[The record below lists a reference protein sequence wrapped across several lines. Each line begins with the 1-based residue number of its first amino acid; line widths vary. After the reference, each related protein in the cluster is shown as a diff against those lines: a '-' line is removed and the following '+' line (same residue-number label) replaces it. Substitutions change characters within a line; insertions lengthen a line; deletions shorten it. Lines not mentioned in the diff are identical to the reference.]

1 MMKAS
6 KSTHNLFTGI
16 LIIATICISTLSLCG
31 WLIAWCLDGAN
42 VKRPLFLGILLI
54 VGIVI
59 LLWQIWRTQ
68 SCTKELLNLVK
79 VDMPADVRTLI
90 SGRNID
96 PEKVVLVQSSEPTA
110 FCFGFLNPQV
120 CLSTGLVNLLSKK
133 QLQAVLLHEDYHRQR
148 CDPLRILLLNT
159 LCSTLFFLPF
169 VQEWRRLFEIQLEL
183 NADQYAVELTGK
195 GALAGAL
202 YQLLSHASHPTLINN
217 KGVVAAG
224 LSANNLRV
232 AALLGNRS
240 TPERISLRSIISTTF
255 ILWVLCF
262 ILMT

>member
-6 KSTHNLFTGI
+6 KSVHNLFTSI
-16 LIIATICISTLSLCG
+16 LIVATICISTLSLCG
-31 WLIAWCLDGAN
+31 WLVAWCLDGSN
-42 VKRPLFLGILLI
+42 VKRLFFLAVLLI
-54 VGIVI
+54 VAI
-59 LLWQIWRTQ
+59 LSLLKQIWRTQ
-68 SCTKELLNLVK
+68 SCTKNLLRVAKTSVPNHVQ
-79 VDMPADVRTLI
+79 TLI
-90 SGRNID
+90 TQQNID
-96 PEKVVLVQSSEPTA
+96 RKKVVLVQSCEPTA
-110 FCFGFLNPQV
+110 FCFGFLNPQI

-133 QLQAVLLHEDYHRQR
+133 QLQAVLLHEEYHRQR
-148 CDPLRILLLNT
+148 FDPLRILLLNT

-183 NADQYAVELTGK
+183 NADRYAVERTGK

-202 YQLLSHASHPTLINN
+202 YQLLSHAPHPTLINN

-224 LSANNLRV
+224 LSANNMRV

-240 TPERISLRSIISTTF
+240 ASERISLRSIISTTF

-262 ILMT
+262 ILMI